1 MGNLKENQ
9 QRVENGTFY
18 TVLQID
24 IAKSA
29 ERILTADIS
38 RRESIKKIAERLSVS
53 ETSLKNYFRGVFG
66 QNISDYLRDIRM
78 NTAAGLL
85 TETQISISEIS
96 TQVGYVNQG
105 KFAIVFKKQFG
116 LSPLEYRRSRR
127 LD

>member
-116 LSPLEYRRSRR
+116 LSPLEYRRSRH